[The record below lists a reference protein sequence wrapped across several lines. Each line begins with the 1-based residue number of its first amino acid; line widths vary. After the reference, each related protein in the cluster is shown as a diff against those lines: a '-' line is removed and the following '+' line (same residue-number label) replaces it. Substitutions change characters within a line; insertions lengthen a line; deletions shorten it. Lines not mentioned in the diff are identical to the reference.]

1 LAQSPHLGDVLLE
14 IIDGIVEFPTHELG
28 LVSKSCSDQLFLRE
42 RLSRH
47 REFHLFLQVLNL
59 DAGVS
64 QMIICP
70 VEIKA
75 FFAGSGVNQRQKL
88 RLKAGDGV
96 LYYSPTTSFGGK
108 DWLQAFT
115 TIGRVADERTYQ
127 ADMGGGFHPFR
138 RDLCYVEARDAPI
151 APLLDRLEF
160 TRGKRNWGYAFRYGL
175 VEISAS
181 DFAVIAEAMGAVP

>member
-1 LAQSPHLGDVLLE
+1 M
-14 IIDGIVEFPTHELG
+14 
-28 LVSKSCSDQLFLRE
+28 
-42 RLSRH
+42 SRH
-47 REFHLFLQVLNL
+47 WIAVACAEHARRGRALGIMQVCHGKGAPL
-59 DAGVS
+59 
-64 QMIICP
+64 
-70 VEIKA
+70 
-75 FFAGSGVNQRQKL
+75 R

-160 TRGKRNWGYAFRYGL
+160 TRGKRNWGYAFRFGL
-175 VEISAS
+175 VEISAA
-181 DFAVIAEAMGAVP
+181 DFAVIADAMGAAPAS